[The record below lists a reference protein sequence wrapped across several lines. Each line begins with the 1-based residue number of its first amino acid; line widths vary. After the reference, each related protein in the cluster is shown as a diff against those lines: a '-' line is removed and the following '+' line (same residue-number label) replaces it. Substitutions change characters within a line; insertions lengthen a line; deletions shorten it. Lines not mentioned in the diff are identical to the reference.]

1 MTDVT
6 LDESLKHFSD
16 GQMDPGDLFAELLR
30 ANVYVLLDREW
41 NKKEPASP
49 ETRLL
54 FVSDGENYEQAMLAL
69 FSNEQKARDY
79 SKQAAEFEH
88 ALEVEAVWAF
98 RGIQSGCGAIVN
110 PNSEANF
117 RVSPEAAN
125 AMREQISLAMQSGS
139 ESEDSD

>member
-69 FSNEQKARDY
+69 FS
-79 SKQAAEFEH
+79 
-88 ALEVEAVWAF
+88 
-98 RGIQSGCGAIVN
+98 
-110 PNSEANF
+110 
-117 RVSPEAAN
+117 
-125 AMREQISLAMQSGS
+125 
-139 ESEDSD
+139 